1 MTPTHENIPLAEF
14 TAWCAKHIRG
24 DEKGEAQIFLDHFF
38 TALGHKDGLKGAG
51 ANLEYRVRKDKG
63 GTSFAD
69 LVWPK
74 RAIVEMKKRG
84 EDLDLH
90 LQQATS
96 YFLSLAGARGRY
108 VVLCNFDEFWIYDF
122 DVDVYKPQDVV
133 KLADLPKRRS
143 SFGFLFP
150 TESKPLFHTNR
161 EEVTTAAAKLLSDV
175 YKSMLKRKVPP
186 QQAMRY
192 CLQCVLSLFAED
204 VKLLPENMF
213 TALINE
219 CDDLGLSGPDKC
231 PPSYDLIGGLF
242 REMNAKGTTEGGRY
256 RGVEYFNGGLFA
268 TVEPVELTGHEV
280 SMLHGAAG
288 KDWSAVNPSIFGSFF
303 EGAMEAGE
311 RHKAGAHYTYEI
323 DIKKIV
329 DPVIVQPFRQAI
341 DEALESEQPL
351 DALYAVLDEL
361 RAYTVLDPACGS
373 GNFLFVAYREMK
385 MLEKRILVHLRQLG
399 RKPADA
405 KRLVRYLEEKPYVS
419 TKQFFGM
426 DIKPFAVEV
435 ARMTLMVAK
444 ELWCTEQGEDF
455 DREKALPLDNL
466 DQNVR
471 CVDALLDGDAQRA
484 WPAADAIIG
493 NPPFQSKNKM
503 QEEFGAEYV
512 ARLRAAYPDVPGRAD
527 FCVYWFR
534 RAHDHLKTNGRAGLV
549 GTNTIRQNYSRE
561 GSLDHI
567 VHNGGVIYNAV
578 SSQVWHGEAVVHVSI
593 ACWKK
598 GDYKGQRYL
607 FDEDKDGELQRHEVG
622 HINSSL
628 SLGTDVAAAKELRCN
643 TEPKRVFQGQTHG
656 HDGFLLDR
664 HVAEKL
670 LKKDKRNADVLKPFL
685 IGDELL
691 SVHGAQPSRFVI
703 DFTGKDINQ
712 AARYK
717 ELIAHVEK
725 SVLPDR
731 KARAAAQEL
740 ENAKVLKQNKS
751 AKVNKHHVNFLNRW
765 WQLSWGRAEMV
776 VRLGECSRYAACSR
790 VSTRPTFE
798 FVSSDI
804 HPSDV
809 VMVFAFED
817 DYSFGVIASS
827 AHIAWYEAKC
837 STMKADPRYTTES
850 VWDTFPWPQK
860 PTQKHVEAVAAAS
873 KALREARTKAMHEYQ
888 MTLRD
893 LYRQLEKPGKNPLK
907 DLHAALDKTV
917 LAAYGFDA
925 KQDLLA
931 QLLELNLAV
940 AAKEEKGEKVQH
952 PGLPKGVKGDFVSG
966 DMVRYEG

>member
-1 MTPTHENIPLAEF
+1 MTPQHSEALAAF
-14 TAWCAKHIRG
+14 TAWCDKHITG
-24 DEKGEAQIFLDHFF
+24 DEKGEAQIFLDRFF

-51 ANLEYRVRKDKG
+51 ANLEYRVRKDKR

-74 RAIVEMKKRG
+74 RAVIEMKKRG

-122 DVDVYKPQDVV
+122 DADVYKPQDVV
-133 KLADLPKRRS
+133 KLADLPKHRS
-143 SFGFLFP
+143 SFAFLFP

-161 EEVTTAAAKLLSDV
+161 EQVTTEAAKLLSDV
-175 YKSMLKRKVPP
+175 YKSMIKRNVPP

-204 VKLLPENMF
+204 VDLLPEDLF
-213 TALINE
+213 TTLITE

-242 REMNAKGTTEGGRY
+242 REMNARGITEGGRY
-256 RGVEYFNGGLFA
+256 RGVDYFNGGLFA

-288 KDWSAVNPSIFGSFF
+288 KNWSAVNPSIFGSFF

-329 DPVIVQPFRQAI
+329 DPVIVQPFREAI
-341 DEALESEQPL
+341 DHALESDAPL
-351 DALYAVLDEL
+351 DALYAVLDDL
-361 RAYTVLDPACGS
+361 RAYRVLDPACGS

-385 MLEKRILVHLRQLG
+385 MLEKRILVHLRELS
-399 RKPADA
+399 RSRDDA
-405 KRLVRYLEEKPYVS
+405 KCLARFLETKPYVS
-419 TKQFFGM
+419 TKQFFGL

-444 ELWCTEQGEDF
+444 ELWCTENKDIF
-455 DREKALPLDNL
+455 DRENALPLDNL
-466 DQNVR
+466 DQNIL
-471 CVDALLDGDAQRA
+471 CVDALLDGDAHRA
-484 WPAADAIIG
+484 WPEADAIIG

-534 RAHDHLKTNGRAGLV
+534 RAHDHLKPNGRAGLV

-567 VHNGGVIYNAV
+567 VHNGGVIYSAV

-598 GDYKGQRYL
+598 GAFTGQRYL
-607 FDEDKDGELQRHEVG
+607 FDADKDGELQRHEVDQIG
-622 HINSSL
+622 SSL
-628 SLGTDVAAAKELRCN
+628 SVGTDVTAAKELHCN
-643 TEPKRVFQGQTHG
+643 IEPKRVFQGQTHG
-656 HDGFLLDR
+656 HEGFLLER
-664 HVAEKL
+664 HAAEKL
-670 LKKDKRNADVLKPFL
+670 LKKEKRYSDVLKPFL
-685 IGDELL
+685 TGDELV
-691 SVHGAQPSRFVI
+691 SEQGSQPSRFVI
-703 DFTGKDINQ
+703 DFSGMDVSK
-712 AARYK
+712 AASYK
-717 ELIAHVEK
+717 SLFAHLEK
-725 SVLPDR
+725 HVLPER
-731 KARAAAQEL
+731 EARAIEQETENKAA
-740 ENAKVLKQNKS
+740 LKKNPK
-751 AKVNKHHVNFLNRW
+751 AKVNKHHIVFFNRW
-765 WQLSWGRAEMV
+765 WQLSWGREDMLKV
-776 VRLGECSRYAACSR
+776 LRPLSRYIVTPQVTSR
-790 VSTRPTFE
+790 AMFE
-798 FVSSDI
+798 FLSSEI
-804 HPSDV
+804 HPNAAL
-809 VMVFAFED
+809 MVFAFDD
-817 DYSFGVIASS
+817 DYSFGLLQSTIHARWWRSKGSS
-827 AHIAWYEAKC
+827 
-837 STMKADPRYTTES
+837 MKSDPRYTTES

-860 PTQKHVEAVAAAS
+860 PTQKQVEAVASAA
-873 KALREARTKAMHEYQ
+873 KALREARTKAMREGKQ
-888 MTLRD
+888 TLRD
-893 LYRQLEKPGKNPLK
+893 LYRLMEKPGKNPLRE
-907 DLHAALDKTV
+907 LHAALDKAV

-931 QLLELNLAV
+931 QLLELNLTV
-940 AAKEEKGEKVQH
+940 AAKEEKGEPVQK
-952 PGLPKGVKGDFVSG
+952 PGLPDGIKGDFVSE
-966 DMVRYEG
+966 DCVKYTS